1 MHRPS
6 KKCTDCFVG
15 AAETAAPPGTS
26 APTVTSICVDRCG
39 HLRRPMRTSAPT
51 DVDICVDRCVT

>member
-1 MHRPS
+1 MRQPS

-26 APTVTSICVDRCG
+26 ASTDTDICVDRCR
-39 HLRRPMRTSAPT
+39 HLRRPMR
-51 DVDICVDRCVT
+51 DVKV

>member
-15 AAETAAPPGTS
+15 AAETAAPPGPS
-26 APTVTSICVDRCG
+26 APTDAYICADRCG
-39 HLRRPMRTSAPT
+39 HLRRPMRTSAST
-51 DVDICVDRCVT
+51 DADICVDRCVT